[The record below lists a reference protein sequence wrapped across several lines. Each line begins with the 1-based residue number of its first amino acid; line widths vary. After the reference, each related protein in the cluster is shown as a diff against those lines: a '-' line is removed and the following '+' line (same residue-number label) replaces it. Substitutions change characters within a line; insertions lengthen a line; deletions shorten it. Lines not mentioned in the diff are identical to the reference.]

1 MSSNVEA
8 SWSKDAIT
16 IERGVVSP
24 LFFSKW
30 LLLKGEI
37 KDGREVAKLRL
48 EFEEEERREGLNILS
63 GNEGVTSVYIYI
75 YI

>member
-8 SWSKDAIT
+8 SCSKDAIT

-48 EFEEEERREGLNILS
+48 EFKEEERREGLNILS

-75 YI
+75 